1 MTNHYFTYEGRK
13 RRSLR
18 GALRRM
24 AKRIKIDHCR
34 TSVKL
39 YDFRDVSLFKS
50 SFIRGRFT
58 CDDDKRV
65 RF

>member
-18 GALRRM
+18 GALRRT
-24 AKRIKIDHCR
+24 ANRIKIEYCR
-34 TSVKL
+34 TRIKL
-39 YDFRDVSLFKS
+39 YDFRDVDLFKS

-58 CDDDKRV
+58 CDDDKRI

>member
-39 YDFRDVSLFKS
+39 YDFRGF
-50 SFIRGRFT
+50 
-58 CDDDKRV
+58 
-65 RF
+65 